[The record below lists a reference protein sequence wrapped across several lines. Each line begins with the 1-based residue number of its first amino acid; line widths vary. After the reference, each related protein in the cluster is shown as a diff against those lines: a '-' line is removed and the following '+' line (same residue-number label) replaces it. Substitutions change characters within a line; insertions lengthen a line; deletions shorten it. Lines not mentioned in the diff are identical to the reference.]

1 MQTLSFAF
9 FKYNGISFVVL
20 NKYFYLPLYFIM
32 KKPLLWLVGLAA
44 LSALFVGIANADL
57 FVSDVFSNG
66 APKVDNAYTLV
77 LNNYD
82 NYWWYTEDDLIWGD
96 FIDGNLHVTAP
107 TKEDIGYDVATVY
120 YMFVSPYRISQIKS
134 WDPSVDTSKI
144 IMQQVEIDSNAQNV
158 EFEVLGVD
166 PEQSYYGFVSP
177 VDMYDGFGTPSN
189 EMCFKL
195 STNTYNQGAGCDAFE
210 LVMDPSKTTD
220 DPSAAVQQEQLWVG
234 CVWMDMANISHVVKW
249 DTITLKWTAVDGN
262 IVQIAI
268 FDPNEEYWRSLGVVN
283 MSDEKFDYKMQW
295 NGEQNFMLTNGCG
308 GEVRYKADAA
318 MGTPEPDVV
327 PPATWPAENVL
338 YIAIAAVILYG
349 AYVLFFRKSE
359 N

>member
-1 MQTLSFAF
+1 MVYLLL
-9 FKYNGISFVVL
+9 YW
-20 NKYFYLPLYFIM
+20 NKSFYLPLYFIM

-66 APKVDNAYTLV
+66 APKVDNAYTLI

-96 FIDGNLHVTAP
+96 FTDWTLHVTAP

-134 WDPSVDTSKI
+134 GDPTVDTSRI

-158 EFEVLGVD
+158 EFEIWYELD
-166 PEQSYYGFVSP
+166 PEQSYYGFISP
-177 VDMYDGFGTPSN
+177 VDMYDGFWTPSN

-195 STNTYNQGAGCDAFE
+195 SSNTYNQGAGCDAFE
-210 LVMDPSKTTD
+210 LVMDPSETTD
-220 DPSAAVQQEQLWVG
+220 DPTNVQLENLGSACVG
-234 CVWMDMANISHVVKW
+234 MNMANISHVVNW

-262 IVQIAI
+262 VVQIAI
-268 FDPNEEYWRSLGVVN
+268 FDPNEEYWRSLGAVN
-283 MSDEKFDYKMQW
+283 MADEKFDYKMQW

-308 GEVRYKADAA
+308 EVRYKADASMSA
-318 MGTPEPDVV
+318 PEKDI
-327 PPATWPAENVL
+327 PATPATGPAENVL
-338 YIAIAAVILYG
+338 YIAIAAIVLYG